1 MTPST
6 PVSPPAAVRT
16 GDSPAQERA
25 HQSAQSIATDL
36 LGRYGT
42 VVFFVLIVVVFSL
55 LSPRFLTGGN
65 VVNILRQSS
74 MLAIV
79 AAGLTLCVAA
89 GEFDLSTGS
98 VASLGGILGT
108 GLIVNQGFTTAYAIG
123 IAVFAGVGFGLLNGL
138 LVSVLRIPSLI
149 ATLGT
154 SAIAI
159 GVNYAYSNGSS
170 VYGALPEGFR
180 TIGQGYL
187 GPIPVAVVIAVIVFI
202 VAYLLLEKTRAGRYL
217 IATGANSLAARLTGV
232 PVRRMRMLGLLASG
246 TFAAFA
252 GVVLAS
258 YLGTGQPN
266 GGDNYTLVGLTA
278 VFVGMSMIRP
288 GQANMIG
295 TLVGVLLLGV
305 VSNGLNLL
313 GTPFWVQELA
323 SGIILVAAVALAVI
337 KEELRFF

>member
-1 MTPST
+1 MTPSN
-6 PVSPPAAVRT
+6 PVSPPAAMRSAV
-16 GDSPAQERA
+16 GPAQERA
-25 HQSAQSIATDL
+25 QQSARSIATDL

-55 LSPRFLTGGN
+55 LSPRFFTGGN
-65 VVNILRQSS
+65 LVNILRQSS
-74 MLAIV
+74 TLAIV

-123 IAVFAGVGFGLLNGL
+123 IAVFAGVSFGLLNGL

-170 VYGALPEGFR
+170 VYGALPGGFR

-187 GPIPVAVVIAVIVFI
+187 GLIPVAVVIAVVVFI
-202 VAYLLLEKTRAGRYL
+202 VAYLLLEKTRVGRYL
-217 IATGANSLAARLTGV
+217 IATGANSTAARLTGV
-232 PVRRMRMLGLLASG
+232 PVRRMRMFGLLVSG
-246 TFAAFA
+246 TLAAFA

-323 SGIILVAAVALAVI
+323 SGTILVAAVALAVI